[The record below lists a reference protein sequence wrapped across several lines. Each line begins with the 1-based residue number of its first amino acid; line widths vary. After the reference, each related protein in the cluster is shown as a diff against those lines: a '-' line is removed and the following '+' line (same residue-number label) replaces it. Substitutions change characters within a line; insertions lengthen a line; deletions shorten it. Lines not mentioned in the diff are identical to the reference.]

1 MNPQTLYILWDK
13 PEPEVFAVI
22 GNNYPLSKLAIEDIR
37 SLAKQGYSICLVLSV
52 KHFTI
57 YETELPKIAA
67 KDVSA
72 AIVATL
78 EDQLIQDFS
87 NLHCY
92 FYKITQSVYQVFVC
106 GKSWYEGVGDFWI
119 KNQISFDSITLDWF
133 ALKPREVFIFNSG
146 DALIRSDEHNGCLPH
161 KLFLQWIKD
170 KAFEANI
177 YYSQYCLDFP
187 GAVAIDLGWPEWMLS
202 RFLESQPNNIAK
214 RKSHFDVSLYI
225 SQEKIHTYA
234 KKIFLGA
241 LALVL
246 CVFFTVSVKNLFI
259 FGGNSK
265 VLHGFAKNIHG
276 SLANEIT
283 THLQQQAQKRRFWN
297 TWRALQFAILP
308 NLAIQKIKF
317 HEGAMQIYFEVPSSK
332 MLEQLKSKLA
342 KQRVKILQIQEK
354 NFPNGVRVL
363 MKIQGRS

>member
-1 MNPQTLYILWDK
+1 MNSQTLYILWDK
-13 PEPEVFAVI
+13 PEPELVSVI
-22 GNNYPLSKLAIEDIR
+22 GTNYPLSKLAIEAIK
-37 SLAKQGYSICLVLSV
+37 SLGNQGYSLCLVLAV

-57 YETELPKIAA
+57 YATELPKIAA

-106 GKSWYEGVGDFWI
+106 DKAWYEGVGDFWI
-119 KNQISFDSITLDWF
+119 KNQISLDGITLDWF
-133 ALKPREVFIFNSG
+133 ALQPREVFIFNNG

-177 YYSQYCLDFP
+177 YYSQFSLDFP
-187 GAVAIDLGWPEWMLS
+187 GAVAIDLGWPEWMLG
-202 RFLESQPNNIAK
+202 RFIENQPNNIAK
-214 RKSHFDVSLYI
+214 RESRFDLSAYI
-225 SQEKIHTYA
+225 SKEKIHEYSA
-234 KKIFLGA
+234 KICLGT

-246 CVFFTVSVKNLFI
+246 GVFLAVSVKNLITYGKNF
-259 FGGNSK
+259 K
-265 VLHGFAKNIHG
+265 VLHGFAKNIQG

-283 THLQQQAQKRRFWN
+283 IYLQQQAHKQRFWN
-297 TWRALQFAILP
+297 NWRALQFVILP
-308 NLAIQKIKF
+308 NFAIQKIKF
-317 HEGAMQIYFEVPSSK
+317 DKGTMQIYFEVPSNK

-342 KQRVKILQIQEK
+342 NQRVKILQLQEK
-354 NFPNGVRVL
+354 NFPNGVRVF
-363 MKIQGRS
+363 MEIQGRS